1 MKKLIVMLAV
11 CTFAIIGKV
20 SAQGAGKVSMNDISF
35 AADIKEGLNN
45 ILIKEG
51 KGTLQFM
58 KKGDIIS
65 DVEVRQVSGAIIK
78 LRASRL
84 QGTLNNGRSFSSSDK
99 TIDLLISKSKD
110 ISNGKEHCTITI
122 YQRTTLTGSL

>member
-11 CTFAIIGKV
+11 CAFALTGKV

-45 ILIKEG
+45 ILIKGG

-84 QGTLNNGRSFSSSDK
+84 QGTLNNGRSFSSPDK
-99 TIDLLISKSKD
+99 SIDLLISKPEG
-110 ISNGKEHCTITI
+110 ISNGKEHCTINI
-122 YQRTTLTGSL
+122 YQRTTLTVSP